1 MLERGISGE
10 YASGKVPNP
19 QRHEDAVMSSEP
31 LDRQQQKINE
41 FLRLL
46 PLTLEIAG
54 MPRSELGR
62 NFNADQMEV
71 RANTIRAAYKIA
83 RQVVLEVAAAAK

>member
-1 MLERGISGE
+1 LSR
-10 YASGKVPNP
+10 Y
-19 QRHEDAVMSSEP
+19 EDAAMSSEP

-41 FLRLL
+41 FMRLL

-71 RANTIRAAYKIA
+71 RANTLRIAYKIA
-83 RQVVLEVAAAAK
+83 RQMVLELAAK

>member
-1 MLERGISGE
+1 
-10 YASGKVPNP
+10 
-19 QRHEDAVMSSEP
+19 MSSEP

-41 FLRLL
+41 FMRLL
-46 PLTLEIAG
+46 PLTIELAG

-71 RANTIRAAYKIA
+71 RANTIKTAYKLA
-83 RQVVLEVAAAAK
+83 RQIVLDVASK